1 MLKEVTVYTLF
12 GSICY
17 CYGAICNLPRNT
29 YPHYDY
35 DNDLHIS
42 MSPVLLVSNLFL
54 VMITLTCVCICSS
67 LYGFHRLCLHSLLAH
82 VHGCYS
88 LLFMSPSISVTVD
101 SHLSLPTRCIS
112 ITMGCLKFLMI
123 CVDYHCPH
131 LWDI

>member
-54 VMITLTCVCICSS
+54 VMITLTCVYMLILVWIPSTLSTLIACTCTW
-67 LYGFHRLCLHSLLAH
+67 LL
-82 VHGCYS
+82 
-88 LLFMSPSISVTVD
+88 
-101 SHLSLPTRCIS
+101 LPTVYEPLHQCNS
-112 ITMGCLKFLMI
+112 
-123 CVDYHCPH
+123 
-131 LWDI
+131 